1 MNNGRDLEK
10 SIKDFFKRDVEFDI
24 DMVGEVLKFG
34 PETLIG
40 IDSISATKLEE
51 NGIGSIQ
58 DLADLSPNNPPKIEG
73 ILPKMLEK
81 WIKIANVLI
90 KAVRK
95 ELKQLKKIL
104 LLGLDNGGKS
114 SILAVLQNKFSTIQ
128 SLMPTKGVKREK
140 LDFFGFPVISWD
152 LGGQETYRKD
162 YLDQPQVYFTDVD
175 LIIYVIDVQDISRLE
190 ESGRYFSDL
199 LELFQDL
206 GEFPPILIA
215 MHKSDPDYR
224 KSLEFQQNIKKIKDI
239 FNPITEE
246 YNGFYTEYYDT
257 TIFQKE
263 TIMMMF
269 SDALKKISHTSE
281 IIDNILREFVQKI
294 KAKASSLISLDD
306 LIFGSFEEKAEQEQL
321 LNNSAF
327 MLHTLS
333 NFHKS
338 QGYKRENTIKMNFP
352 QNNFA
357 IRGEQLFEYSAHNIP
372 VYLWVL
378 TENPELIDEYIDV
391 FSEQLAPLI
400 HMFL

>member
-1 MNNGRDLEK
+1 MNNGDSQK
-10 SIKDFFKRDVEFDI
+10 IKDFFKRDVTFDM
-24 DMVGEVLKFG
+24 DMVSEVLKFG

-40 IDSISATKLEE
+40 IDSISAEKLKE
-51 NGIGSIQ
+51 NDIETIQ
-58 DLADLSPNNPPKIEG
+58 DLADLSKDSPPKIEG

-81 WIKIANVLI
+81 WIGIADVLI
-90 KAVRK
+90 KAVNK

-114 SILAVLQNKFSTIQ
+114 SILAALQNKFSTIQ
-128 SLMPTKGVKREK
+128 SLMPTKGVNREK

-175 LIIYVIDVQDISRLE
+175 LVIYVIDIQDIGRIE
-190 ESGRYFSDL
+190 ESARYFTNL
-199 LELFQDL
+199 LDIFQDL
-206 GEFPPILIA
+206 GQFPPIQIA
-215 MHKSDPDYR
+215 LHKSDPDYR
-224 KSLEFQQNIKKIKDI
+224 KSLEFQQNVKKAKDI
-239 FNPITEE
+239 FNPILEDFDE
-246 YNGFYTEYYDT
+246 FSTEYYDT
-257 TIFQKE
+257 TIYQKD
-263 TIMMMF
+263 TIMTMF
-269 SDALKKISHTSE
+269 SAALKKISHTSE
-281 IIDNILREFVQKI
+281 IIDNILREFAQ
-294 KAKASSLISLDD
+294 KAKAKAASLISLDD
-306 LIFGSFEEKAEQEQL
+306 LIFGSFEQKAKQEQL

-338 QGYKRENTIKMNFP
+338 QGYEREEKINLNFP
-352 QNNFA
+352 SNGFT
-357 IRGEQLFEYSAHNIP
+357 IRGERLFEYSPNNIP

-378 TENPELIDEYIDV
+378 TENPELIDEYLDV

>member
-1 MNNGRDLEK
+1 MKNGDEQR
-10 SIKDFFKRDVEFDI
+10 IKDFFKRDVSFDM
-24 DMVGEVLKFG
+24 DMVSEVLKFG

-40 IDSISATKLEE
+40 IDSISAEKLKE
-51 NGIGSIQ
+51 NGIETIQ
-58 DLADLSPNNPPKIEG
+58 DLADLPKQDLPKIEG

-81 WIKIANVLI
+81 WVGIANVLI
-90 KAVRK
+90 KAVRE

-114 SILAVLQNKFSTIQ
+114 SILAALQNKFSTIQ

-152 LGGQETYRKD
+152 LGGQQTYRKD

-175 LIIYVIDVQDISRLE
+175 LIIYVIDIQDIERLE
-190 ESGRYFSDL
+190 ESANYFSDL
-199 LELFQDL
+199 LEIFQGL
-206 GEFPPILIA
+206 SEFPPIQIA
-215 MHKSDPDYR
+215 FHKSDPDYR
-224 KSLEFQQNIKKIKDI
+224 KSLEFQQNVKKAKDKFKPI
-239 FNPITEE
+239 LEEFNDFSTE
-246 YNGFYTEYYDT
+246 FYDT
-257 TIFQKE
+257 TIFQKD

-269 SDALKKISHTSE
+269 SNALKKISHTSD
-281 IIDNILREFVQKI
+281 IIDNILREFVQKT

-306 LIFGSFEEKAEQEQL
+306 LIFGSYEEKAEQEQL

-338 QGYKRENTIKMNFP
+338 QGFEREDSLEVDFP
-352 QNNFA
+352 KNNFT
-357 IRGEQLFEYSAHNIP
+357 IRGEQLFEYSPHNIP
-372 VYLWVL
+372 VYLWIL
-378 TENPELIDEYIDV
+378 TENPDLIDDYIDV
-391 FSEQLAPLI
+391 FSDQLSPLI